1 MKKLLL
7 SAALLCGLSTLAV
20 AQEPYE
26 PADNEIVS
34 NGIVYTIIEGTQTVE
49 ASFTEAEEPADFT
62 VQNLVIPE
70 TVTSKDN
77 QEYTVVRI
85 GSMDAQ
91 TGVFED
97 YTSIRS
103 VTFPNTLKSIG
114 KNAFSGCTYLETIN
128 WGTGVEEIGSE
139 AFSGCGLLAI
149 DIPAPLK
156 TLATRALAN
165 IGNMEHITLPA
176 TLTTMGD
183 QQFSGMTILKSVTC
197 KATTP
202 PSIIGEATTT
212 YNIPANCVLK
222 VPAAALEAYKVAPE
236 WKLFSKFEALP
247 SGDIGSGVNE
257 VVAGE
262 AVVNAAEGAVEV
274 NLPFAVYSLDGK
286 CQYEGEAGRVA
297 LDKGVYVVRTS
308 GKTLKV
314 AL

>member
-1 MKKLLL
+1 MRKLLL

-26 PADNEIVS
+26 PADNKIVS

-49 ASFTEAEEPADFT
+49 ASFPEAEEPTDFT

-70 TVTSKDN
+70 TVKSNDN
-77 QEYTVVRI
+77 QTYTVVSI
-85 GSMDAQ
+85 A
-91 TGVFED
+91 TNAFEE
-97 YTSIRS
+97 YKSIRS

-114 KNAFSGCTYLETIN
+114 GNAFSDCTYLETIN
-128 WGTGVEEIGSE
+128 WGTGVEEIGSF
-139 AFSGCGLLAI
+139 AFAGCGLLSI

-156 TLATRALAN
+156 TLAQSALAN

-183 QQFSGMTILKSVTC
+183 QQFMGMTILKSVTC

-257 VVAGE
+257 VVAGG
-262 AVVNAAEGAVEV
+262 AVVNAADGAVEV

-286 CQYEGEAGRVA
+286 CLYEGEAGRVA

>member
-34 NGIVYTIIEGTQTVE
+34 NGVVYTIIDGTQTVE
-49 ASFTEAEEPADFT
+49 ASFPVAEEKTDFT

-70 TVTSKDN
+70 TVKSNDN
-77 QEYTVVRI
+77 QTYTVVSI
-85 GSMDAQ
+85 A
-91 TGVFED
+91 TNAFED

-114 KNAFSGCTYLETIN
+114 GNAFSGCTYLETIN
-128 WGTGVEEIGSE
+128 WGTGVEEIGSN
-139 AFSGCGLLAI
+139 AFYGCGLLSI

-156 TLATRALAN
+156 TLAQSALAN

-197 KATTP
+197 NATTP
-202 PSIIGEATTT
+202 PSIINDITTT
-212 YNIPANCVLK
+212 YTIPANCVLK

-236 WKLFSKFEALP
+236 WKNFSKFEALP
-247 SGDIGSGVNE
+247 AGDIGSGVNE
-257 VVAGE
+257 VVAGA
-262 AVVNAAEGAVEV
+262 AVINAANGAVEV

-286 CQYEGEAGRVA
+286 CLYEGEAGRVA

>member
-1 MKKLLL
+1 MRKLLL
-7 SAALLCGLSTLAV
+7 SAALLCGLTGYSY
-20 AQEPYE
+20 AQE
-26 PADNEIVS
+26 EITH
-34 NGIVYTIIEGTQTVE
+34 NGIIYTVIDGTQTVE
-49 ASFTEAEEPADFT
+49 VSFPEAEDPADFT
-62 VQNLVIPE
+62 VHDLVIPE
-70 TVTSKDN
+70 TVTSDDN

-91 TGVFED
+91 TGAFED
-97 YTSIRS
+97 YNSIRS

-128 WGTGVEEIGSE
+128 WGTGVEEIGSY
-139 AFSGCGLLAI
+139 AFAGCGLLSI

-156 TLATRALAN
+156 TLAQSALAN

-197 KATTP
+197 NATTP
-202 PSIIGEATTT
+202 PSIINDITTT
-212 YNIPANCVLK
+212 YPIPANCVLK
-222 VPAAALEAYKVAPE
+222 VPAAALEAYKAAPE
-236 WKLFSKFEALP
+236 WKNFSKFEALP

-262 AVVNAAEGAVEV
+262 AFVNAADGAVEV

-286 CQYEGEAGRVA
+286 CLYEGEAGRVA

>member
-49 ASFTEAEEPADFT
+49 ASFPEAEEPTDFT

-70 TVTSKDN
+70 TVKSNDN
-77 QEYTVVRI
+77 QTYTVVSI
-85 GSMDAQ
+85 A
-91 TGVFED
+91 TNAFEE
-97 YTSIRS
+97 YKSIRS

-114 KNAFSGCTYLETIN
+114 GNAFSDCTYLETIN
-128 WGTGVEEIGSE
+128 WGTGVEEIGSF
-139 AFSGCGLLAI
+139 AFAGCGLLSI

-156 TLATRALAN
+156 TLAQSALAN

-183 QQFSGMTILKSVTC
+183 QQFMGMTILKSVTC

-257 VVAGE
+257 VVAGG
-262 AVVNAAEGAVEV
+262 AVVNAADGAVEV

-286 CQYEGEAGRVA
+286 CLYEGEAGRVA

>member
-34 NGIVYTIIEGTQTVE
+34 NGVVYTIIEGTQTVE
-49 ASFTEAEEPADFT
+49 ASFPEAEEKTDFT

-70 TVTSKDN
+70 TVKSNDN
-77 QEYTVVRI
+77 QTYTVVSI
-85 GSMDAQ
+85 A
-91 TGVFED
+91 TNAFEE
-97 YTSIRS
+97 YTSIQS

-114 KNAFSGCTYLETIN
+114 KNAFSGCTNLETIN
-128 WGTGVEEIGSE
+128 WGTGVEEIGFE

-156 TLATRALAN
+156 TLAPSALAN
-165 IGNMEHITLPA
+165 IGNMENITLPA
-176 TLTTMGD
+176 TLTTMGEK
-183 QQFSGMTILKSVTC
+183 QFMGMTILKSVTC

-202 PSIIGEATTT
+202 PSIIGGATTT
-212 YNIPANCVLK
+212 YNIPASCVLK
-222 VPAAALEAYKVAPE
+222 VPAAALNAYKTAPE
-236 WKLFSKFEALP
+236 WNLFKRFEALP
-247 SGDIGSGVNE
+247 AGDIGSGVNE
-257 VVAGE
+257 VAAGE
-262 AVVNAAEGAVEV
+262 AVVNAADGAVEV

-286 CQYEGEAGRVA
+286 CLYEGEAGRVA

>member
-49 ASFTEAEEPADFT
+49 ASFPEAEEPTDFT

-70 TVTSKDN
+70 TVKSNDN
-77 QEYTVVRI
+77 QTYTVVSI
-85 GSMDAQ
+85 A
-91 TGVFED
+91 TNAFEE
-97 YTSIRS
+97 YKSIRS

-114 KNAFSGCTYLETIN
+114 GNAFSDCTYLETIN
-128 WGTGVEEIGSE
+128 WGTGVEEIGSF
-139 AFSGCGLLAI
+139 AFAGCGLLSI

-156 TLATRALAN
+156 TLAQSALAN

-183 QQFSGMTILKSVTC
+183 QQFMGMTILKSVTC

-257 VVAGE
+257 VVAGG
-262 AVVNAAEGAVEV
+262 AVVNAADGAVEV

>member
-1 MKKLLL
+1 MRKLLL

-114 KNAFSGCTYLETIN
+114 KKAFCGCTNLETLN
-128 WGTGVEEIGSE
+128 WGTGVEEIGSN
-139 AFSGCGLLAI
+139 AFDGCGLLTI

-156 TLATRALAN
+156 TLATNALAN
-165 IGNMEHITLPA
+165 IGNMGNITLPA
-176 TLTTMGD
+176 TLTTMGEG
-183 QQFSGMTILKSVTC
+183 QFVGMTILKSVTC
-197 KATTP
+197 HATTP
-202 PSIIGEATTT
+202 PVVDSNPEYTT
-212 YNIPANCVLK
+212 IPASCVLK
-222 VPAAALEAYKVAPE
+222 VPASALEAYKVAPE
-236 WKLFSKFEALP
+236 WKLFKRFEALP
-247 SGDIGSGVNE
+247 AGDIGSGVNE

-262 AVVNAAEGAVEV
+262 AVVNAADGAVEV

>member
-1 MKKLLL
+1 MRKLLL
-7 SAALLCGLSTLAV
+7 SAALLCGLTGYSY
-20 AQEPYE
+20 AQE
-26 PADNEIVS
+26 EITH
-34 NGIVYTIIEGTQTVE
+34 NGIIYTVIDGTQTVE
-49 ASFTEAEEPADFT
+49 VSFPEAEDPADFT
-62 VQNLVIPE
+62 VHDLVIPE
-70 TVTSKDN
+70 TVTSDDN

-91 TGVFED
+91 TGAFED
-97 YTSIRS
+97 YNSIRS
-103 VTFPNTLKSIG
+103 VTLPNTLKSIG

-128 WGTGVEEIGSE
+128 WGTGVEEIGSY
-139 AFSGCGLLAI
+139 AFAGCGLLSI

-156 TLATRALAN
+156 TLAQSALAN

-197 KATTP
+197 NATTP
-202 PSIIGEATTT
+202 PSIINDITTT
-212 YNIPANCVLK
+212 YPIPANCVLK
-222 VPAAALEAYKVAPE
+222 VPAAALEAYKAAPE
-236 WKLFSKFEALP
+236 WKNFSKFEALP

-262 AVVNAAEGAVEV
+262 AFVNAADGAVEV

-286 CQYEGEAGRVA
+286 CLYEGEAGRVA

>member
-7 SAALLCGLSTLAV
+7 SAALLCGLSGYSF
-20 AQEPYE
+20 AQEV
-26 PADNEIVS
+26 ITH
-34 NGIVYTIIEGTQTVE
+34 NGIIYTVIEGTQTVE
-49 ASFTEAEEPADFT
+49 VSFPEAEEPADFT
-62 VQNLVIPE
+62 IQNLVIPE
-70 TVTSKDN
+70 TVTSEDN
-77 QEYTVVRI
+77 QGYTVVRI

-91 TGVFED
+91 TGAFEE

-128 WGTGVEEIGSE
+128 WGTGVEEIGSY
-139 AFSGCGLLAI
+139 AFAGCGLLSI

-156 TLATRALAN
+156 TLAQSALAN

-202 PSIIGEATTT
+202 PSIIGVATTT
-212 YNIPANCVLK
+212 YPIPANCVLK
-222 VPAAALEAYKVAPE
+222 VPATALEAYKAARE
-236 WKLFSKFEALP
+236 WKNFSKFEALP

-262 AVVNAAEGAVEV
+262 AVVNAANGAVEV

-286 CQYEGEAGRVA
+286 CLYEGEAGRVA